1 MKISEV
7 RIKLAKDEH
16 DPRVKGYAN
25 ITFEGLFVVH
35 GIRIL
40 ENEERVFIAM
50 PSKKLPEGEYKDI
63 AHPISAFFRTYI
75 TETVISEYQKTL
87 RGNIAA

>member
-7 RIKLAKDEH
+7 RIKLAKDES

-40 ENEERVFIAM
+40 ENDERVFIAM

-63 AHPISAFFRTYI
+63 AHPISTFFRNYI
-75 TETVISEYQKTL
+75 TETVISEYKNTAAE
-87 RGNIAA
+87 NIAA

>member
-7 RIKLAKDEH
+7 RIKLAKDES

-40 ENEERVFIAM
+40 ENDERVFIAM
-50 PSKKLPEGEYKDI
+50 PSKKLP
-63 AHPISAFFRTYI
+63 ISPGPTSIERDSP
-75 TETVISEYQKTL
+75 EPVTVSKILSPSVSS
-87 RGNIAA
+87 

>member
-7 RIKLAKDEH
+7 RIKMAKDEN

-50 PSKKLPEGEYKDI
+50 PSKRLPEGEYKDI
-63 AHPISAFFRTYI
+63 AHPISTFFRTYI
-75 TETVISEYQKTL
+75 TDTVIGEYQKML
-87 RGNIAA
+87 RGGIAA